1 MLAYFLDNAYPR
13 LHNFQCGDI
22 DLEVIVQVTPVAIH
36 HAMLSV
42 AGPEISQWI
51 STQSAGR
58 FHEMTSTVLNYI
70 ICGLFYKRSKHKFS

>member
-1 MLAYFLDNAYPR
+1 MYSR

-22 DLEVIVQVTPVAIH
+22 GLEVIVQVPPVAIH

-58 FHEMTSTVLNYI
+58 FHDMTSTVLNDI
-70 ICGLFYKRSKHKFS
+70 ICGLFYLMSAHKFS